1 MSEGKFVSYLR
12 VSTARQGRSGLGLDA
27 QRQAVEDFLNGG
39 DWNVVKEFIE
49 VESGKR
55 ADRPQLAK
63 ALQVCRVHGAK
74 LVIAKLDRLSR
85 DAHFLLGLEKA
96 GVDFVCADMPSAN
109 RLTVGIMAMVAEE
122 ERRMISQRT
131 KAALAAAKRRGVKL
145 GGYRENAKL
154 TAKARAKGRAA
165 LQAKALSRAMDLA
178 ETVKELQVAGCMS
191 LRAIAAGLDQRGIT
205 AVRGGKWSANQ
216 VARVLELIGNP
227 FDVSAAA

>member
-216 VARVLELIGNP
+216 VARVLELIASP